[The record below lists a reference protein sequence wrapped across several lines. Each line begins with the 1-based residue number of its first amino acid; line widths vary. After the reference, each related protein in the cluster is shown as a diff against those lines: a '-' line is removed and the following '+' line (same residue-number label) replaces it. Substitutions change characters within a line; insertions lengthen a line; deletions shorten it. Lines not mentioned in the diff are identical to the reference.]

1 MVTLITEKLQN
12 QSLDDLARKTYD
24 ASPYSTERVNKS
36 GGLFSFGLNVVKS
49 PWKVV
54 SGGRSAGGEGHQ
66 HQGFPFPP
74 PSPFGPAPPMGLQW
88 RPEAPSAAA
97 AVGSSDSDVSLS
109 EHAGQPLAPPTK
121 RHCRSLS
128 EPDEL
133 ARCRSPWRP
142 GGSKVWTPV
151 SKRRCNSGGSATL
164 QRGPG
169 RAPAPSGPARPAAG
183 SPAPSGPRPASAS
196 SGVVEGGP
204 AGPGELSSRRR
215 LSLSQEHLADA
226 AGVPPSASSTPTAT
240 PELSRRMGLLRSR
253 SQPCVLGERKGRR
266 KRRREEDARWTRP
279 ALDFLKMT
287 RTLKNSKSLCSLDDE
302 DDEEDEAH
310 VKTVVSSPCDGH
322 HLASAVTPAS
332 SPARPRPWTPRE
344 PEGPGATSDGDS
356 AGEEEEGVFPLDC
369 GDLDLEQIENN

>member
-54 SGGRSAGGEGHQ
+54 SGGRPARSGEGAQ
-66 HQGFPFPP
+66 HAGFPFPP
-74 PSPFGPAPPMGLQW
+74 PGPFGPAPPMGLQW
-88 RPEAPSAAA
+88 RPEAPGAAA
-97 AVGSSDSDVSLS
+97 AAEGGSDSDVSLG

-142 GGSKVWTPV
+142 ESPL
-151 SKRRCNSGGSATL
+151 AML
-164 QRGPG
+164 LPG
-169 RAPAPSGPARPAAG
+169 QEP
-183 SPAPSGPRPASAS
+183 
-196 SGVVEGGP
+196 
-204 AGPGELSSRRR
+204 SSRVFDGYLQAFKTPPLLNRG
-215 LSLSQEHLADA
+215 SLKS
-226 AGVPPSASSTPTAT
+226 
-240 PELSRRMGLLRSR
+240 
-253 SQPCVLGERKGRR
+253 
-266 KRRREEDARWTRP
+266 
-279 ALDFLKMT
+279 
-287 RTLKNSKSLCSLDDE
+287 TLKNSKSLCSLDYE

-310 VKTVVSSPCDGH
+310 VKTVVSSPRDAHG
-322 HLASAVTPAS
+322 LTSAVSPAP

-344 PEGPGATSDGDS
+344 HEGPGAASDGDS
-356 AGEEEEGVFPLDC
+356 AGEEEGGVFPLDC

>member
-54 SGGRSAGGEGHQ
+54 SGGRPARSGEGAQ
-66 HQGFPFPP
+66 HAGFPFPP
-74 PSPFGPAPPMGLQW
+74 PGPFGPAPPMGLQW
-88 RPEAPSAAA
+88 RPEAPGAAA
-97 AVGSSDSDVSLS
+97 AAEGGSDSDVSLG

-142 GGSKVWTPV
+142 EVEALTGSVGMRFLSQTE
-151 SKRRCNSGGSATL
+151 
-164 QRGPG
+164 
-169 RAPAPSGPARPAAG
+169 AA
-183 SPAPSGPRPASAS
+183 
-196 SGVVEGGP
+196 
-204 AGPGELSSRRR
+204 
-215 LSLSQEHLADA
+215 SLSCD
-226 AGVPPSASSTPTAT
+226 PPP
-240 PELSRRMGLLRSR
+240 PGQCQQPLPLL
-253 SQPCVLGERKGRR
+253 Q
-266 KRRREEDARWTRP
+266 
-279 ALDFLKMT
+279 
-287 RTLKNSKSLCSLDDE
+287 TLKNSKSLCSLDYE

-310 VKTVVSSPCDGH
+310 VKTVVSSPRDAHG
-322 HLASAVTPAS
+322 LTSAVSPAP

-344 PEGPGATSDGDS
+344 HEGPGAASDGDS
-356 AGEEEEGVFPLDC
+356 AGEEEGGVFPLDC